1 MPHPRYHETAFFI
14 VLFEVQST
22 SFMNTFKG
30 YLYGCISS
38 ATYGLVPL
46 FTLPLMSRGVHYD
59 SILFYR
65 YLFATLLLAI
75 VLKFSRKSFR
85 VELED
90 IPVLIM
96 MGSLFALSSLFLFMS
111 YEYMESGIAS
121 TILFFYP
128 VLVTLI
134 MAIFFKEKITWIT
147 ISSIMLAFVG
157 IGLLYK
163 GGKNSSLS
171 MIGICIVLLS
181 ALAYALYLVGVNKTR
196 ISNMDADKLTFYALL
211 VGCGLFFVKLR
222 FGMDLEMLPSLYA
235 WGDVLLLALIP
246 TVISCVTMV
255 WAVHNVGSTV
265 TAILGALEPVTAVF
279 VGIVVFNEPIT
290 LNMAVGIFLIV
301 LAVTIIILGRSLHLS
316 DNLFKTL
323 FRKTPKK

>member
-171 MIGICIVLLS
+171 MIGIC
-181 ALAYALYLVGVNKTR
+181 
-196 ISNMDADKLTFYALL
+196 M

-222 FGMDLEMLPSLYA
+222 FGMDL
-235 WGDVLLLALIP
+235 
-246 TVISCVTMV
+246 
-255 WAVHNVGSTV
+255 
-265 TAILGALEPVTAVF
+265 
-279 VGIVVFNEPIT
+279 
-290 LNMAVGIFLIV
+290 
-301 LAVTIIILGRSLHLS
+301 
-316 DNLFKTL
+316 
-323 FRKTPKK
+323 